1 MQTFDAVLFDLD
13 GTLIDSAPGI
23 FDSFEFTLAQ
33 YEMTVPQERLR
44 RFLGPP
50 LRESFAKLLPPDE
63 VERAVEIY
71 RAHYAEASGALT
83 KLYPGTKELLSALR
97 EAGYIL
103 CLATSK
109 VRYAALKLLDK
120 LELTPYFDYIGGSS
134 PDASLDTKTAVI
146 RHVLAQPCVQ
156 DKRAVMV
163 GDRDNGYAWGGGL
176 RAAGGGRAVRLRF
189 PRGAGTF
196 CSAVSCAVRRRAACM
211 AAAAQ
216 RSRGSCASGKGMTVF
231 ERYFCTFQN
240 A

>member
-63 VERAVEIY
+63 IERAVGIY

-97 EAGYIL
+97 EAGYIV

-163 GDRDNGYAWGGGL
+163 GDRDNDMHGAADCGL
-176 RAAGGGRAVRLRF
+176 PA
-189 PRGAGTF
+189 GAGTF

>member
-97 EAGYIL
+97 EAGYIV

-134 PDASLDTKTAVI
+134 PDSRGELEPFAPLY
-146 RHVLAQPCVQ
+146 LAPS
-156 DKRAVMV
+156 A
-163 GDRDNGYAWGGGL
+163 GAL
-176 RAAGGGRAVRLRF
+176 RAWLLQRKDQGE
-189 PRGAGTF
+189 
-196 CSAVSCAVRRRAACM
+196 AALPE
-211 AAAAQ
+211 
-216 RSRGSCASGKGMTVF
+216 K
-231 ERYFCTFQN
+231 E
-240 A
+240 

>member
-97 EAGYIL
+97 EAGYIV

-146 RHVLAQPCVQ
+146 RHVLA
-156 DKRAVMV
+156 
-163 GDRDNGYAWGGGL
+163 DRKS
-176 RAAGGGRAVRLRF
+176 V
-189 PRGAGTF
+189 
-196 CSAVSCAVRRRAACM
+196 V
-211 AAAAQ
+211 
-216 RSRGSCASGKGMTVF
+216 
-231 ERYFCTFQN
+231 
-240 A
+240 

>member
-1 MQTFDAVLFDLD
+1 
-13 GTLIDSAPGI
+13 
-23 FDSFEFTLAQ
+23 
-33 YEMTVPQERLR
+33 
-44 RFLGPP
+44 
-50 LRESFAKLLPPDE
+50 
-63 VERAVEIY
+63 
-71 RAHYAEASGALT
+71 
-83 KLYPGTKELLSALR
+83 
-97 EAGYIL
+97 
-103 CLATSK
+103 
-109 VRYAALKLLDK
+109 LDK

-163 GDRDNGYAWGGGL
+163 GDRDNDMHGAADCGLPAVGVLYGYGS
-176 RAAGGGRAVRLRF
+176 
-189 PRGAGTF
+189 RGELEPFAPLYLAP
-196 CSAVSCAVRRRAACM
+196 SAACM

>member
-1 MQTFDAVLFDLD
+1 
-13 GTLIDSAPGI
+13 
-23 FDSFEFTLAQ
+23 
-33 YEMTVPQERLR
+33 MTVPQERLR

-97 EAGYIL
+97 EAGYIV

-163 GDRDNGYAWGGGL
+163 GDRDNDMHGAADCGLPAVGVLYGYGSRGELEPLL
-176 RAAGGGRAVRLRF
+176 RCILRRPPARCVHGCCSAKIKGKLRF
-189 PRGAGTF
+189 PE
-196 CSAVSCAVRRRAACM
+196 
-211 AAAAQ
+211 
-216 RSRGSCASGKGMTVF
+216 K
-231 ERYFCTFQN
+231 E
-240 A
+240 

>member
-1 MQTFDAVLFDLD
+1 MLFDLD

-83 KLYPGTKELLSALR
+83 KAISRHKRTSECAP
-97 EAGYIL
+97 EATGYIYA
-103 CLATSK
+103 LATSK

-163 GDRDNGYAWGGGL
+163 GDRDNDMHWGGGL

-189 PRGAGTF
+189 PRELEPF

>member
-63 VERAVEIY
+63 VARAVEIY

-83 KLYPGTKELLSALR
+83 KLYPGTKEVLSALR
-97 EAGYIL
+97 EAGYIV

>member
-97 EAGYIL
+97 EAGYIV

-163 GDRDNGYAWGGGL
+163 TGTTICMGRRIAGCRRWACCTATVPAGSWNLLL
-176 RAAGGGRAVRLRF
+176 RCILRRPPARCVHGCCSAKIKGKLRF
-189 PRGAGTF
+189 RK
-196 CSAVSCAVRRRAACM
+196 RNDRI
-211 AAAAQ
+211 
-216 RSRGSCASGKGMTVF
+216 
-231 ERYFCTFQN
+231 
-240 A
+240 

>member
-1 MQTFDAVLFDLD
+1 M
-13 GTLIDSAPGI
+13 
-23 FDSFEFTLAQ
+23 
-33 YEMTVPQERLR
+33 
-44 RFLGPP
+44 
-50 LRESFAKLLPPDE
+50 
-63 VERAVEIY
+63 EIY

-163 GDRDNGYAWGGGL
+163 GDRDNDMHGAADCG
-176 RAAGGGRAVRLRF
+176 AAGGGRAVRLRF

-196 CSAVSCAVRRRAACM
+196 APLYLAPSAGALRAWLLQRKDQGE
-211 AAAAQ
+211 AALPE
-216 RSRGSCASGKGMTVF
+216 K
-231 ERYFCTFQN
+231 E
-240 A
+240 

>member
-97 EAGYIL
+97 EAGYIV

-146 RHVLAQPCVQ
+146 RHVLAQP
-156 DKRAVMV
+156 
-163 GDRDNGYAWGGGL
+163 W
-176 RAAGGGRAVRLRF
+176 AAGGGRAVRLRF